1 MVFVTAVPPPLGVNV
16 TVIVKRLRLEA
27 FRAARPC
34 ARTTT
39 VVKVPV
45 KENFPAVTVRLQDG
59 LPRFFFRYRLPPW
72 DRRRS

>member
-1 MVFVTAVPPPLGVNV
+1 LAGFFGLTVMVFVTAVPPPLGVNV

-39 VVKVPV
+39 VVKL
-45 KENFPAVTVRLQDG
+45 AG
-59 LPRFFFRYRLPPW
+59 FFVLADP
-72 DRRRS
+72 